1 MEERPPI
8 WRVAANIPNKQT
20 QTTEKGWSSS
30 LWVGRGASNS
40 FPSKLKKLRNTAQG
54 LCKLIF
60 VQGMLCMLRF
70 TKTHTDSECTRMDQV
85 GFSRKETVRVTSN
98 KHKQLDKIEVGRTDG
113 CRCDTTKLANTPT
126 GCRIFPKIIYRCTF
140 HRHTMWRRCKATIH
154 GAEAA

>member
-1 MEERPPI
+1 MVLEPVGWARCQQLLPVKTEEVTKHCTRS
-8 WRVAANIPNKQT
+8 VQANICARYVVYVKVHQ
-20 QTTEKGWSSS
+20 
-30 LWVGRGASNS
+30 
-40 FPSKLKKLRNTAQG
+40 
-54 LCKLIF
+54 
-60 VQGMLCMLRF
+60 
-70 TKTHTDSECTRMDQV
+70 THTDSECTRMDQV